1 MRGGTR
7 VAQRTGTIL
16 DEILATKGRDVDARK
31 ARVGMDLIDLKLR
44 KTPPAQDFLGAL
56 RRGAGEPVRVIPE
69 LKRASPVKGVFA
81 PEYHPELIAA
91 DYARGGA
98 AALSVLTDEPYF
110 QGNITHL
117 PIARRG
123 LESVGSMI
131 PILRK
136 DFIIDPYQVAES
148 RAWGADA
155 CLLIVA
161 ALGDALL
168 GTLYAEV
175 TRYGMTALVEVNN
188 VEELA
193 RAVAVGAQ
201 LIGVNQ
207 RDLRN
212 FSVNADLAADLA
224 ARMPAGVVKA
234 ALSGIKSGADMLRLA
249 DAGYDAAVVGESV
262 MIAPDRA
269 AAVRAL
275 AAPSPTAAGE
285 ESIAETAQRRSVDHG
300 AHDASPRSRSAGE
313 GPGEGADPV

>member
-1 MRGGTR
+1 MTEGRTR

-16 DEILATKGRDVDARK
+16 DEILATKRRDVDARK
-31 ARVGMDLIDLKLR
+31 ARVGMDLIELKLR
-44 KTPPAQDFLGAL
+44 KSPPARDFLGAL
-56 RRGAGEPVRVIPE
+56 RRGPEEPVRVIAE

-81 PEYHPELIAA
+81 PEYHPEIIAA

-123 LESVGSMI
+123 LESVGSTI

-136 DFIIDPYQVAES
+136 DFMIDPYQVAES

-161 ALGDALL
+161 ALDDTMLA
-168 GTLYAEV
+168 TLHAEV
-175 TRYGMTALVEVNN
+175 LRHGMTALVEANN
-188 VEELA
+188 AEELT
-193 RAVAVGAQ
+193 RAVAVGAR

-212 FSVNADLAADLA
+212 FSVNTDLAADLA

-234 ALSGIKSGADMLRLA
+234 ALSGIKGPDDMRRLA
-249 DAGYDAAVVGESV
+249 KAGYDAALVGESV

-269 AAVRAL
+269 TAVRAL
-275 AAPSPTAAGE
+275 A
-285 ESIAETAQRRSVDHG
+285 Q
-300 AHDASPRSRSAGE
+300 
-313 GPGEGADPV
+313 PGEATA

>member
-1 MRGGTR
+1 MSEGVTLGTQHPEYTCRDEGRAR

-16 DEILATKGRDVDARK
+16 DEILATKRRDVDARK
-31 ARVGMDLIDLKLR
+31 ARVGMDLIELKLR
-44 KTPPAQDFLGAL
+44 KVPPARDFLGAL
-56 RRGAGEPVRVIPE
+56 RRGPGEPVRVIAE
-69 LKRASPVKGVFA
+69 LKRASPVKGIFA

-123 LESVGSMI
+123 LESVGSAL

-136 DFIIDPYQVAES
+136 DFLIDPYQVAES

-161 ALGDALL
+161 ALDDALL
-168 GTLYAEV
+168 ATLHAEV
-175 TRYGMTALVEVNN
+175 LRHGMTALVEVNN
-188 VEELA
+188 ADELA
-193 RAVAVGAQ
+193 RAVAVGAR

-212 FSVNADLAADLA
+212 FSVNTDLASDLA
-224 ARMPAGVVKA
+224 ARMPAGVLKA
-234 ALSGIKSGADMLRLA
+234 ALSGIKGPDDMRRLA
-249 DAGYDAAVVGESV
+249 DAGYDAALVGEAV

-275 AAPSPTAAGE
+275 AAPGSDE
-285 ESIAETAQRRSVDHG
+285 R
-300 AHDASPRSRSAGE
+300 
-313 GPGEGADPV
+313 

>member
-1 MRGGTR
+1 MTKGRTG

-16 DEILATKGRDVDARK
+16 DEILATKRRDVDARK
-31 ARVGMDLIDLKLR
+31 ARVGMELIDLKLR
-44 KTPPAQDFLGAL
+44 KVPPARDFLGAL
-56 RRGAGEPVRVIPE
+56 RRGPGEPVRVIAE
-69 LKRASPVKGVFA
+69 LKRASPTKGIFA
-81 PEYHPELIAA
+81 PEYHPEIIAA

-110 QGNITHL
+110 QGNLTHL

-123 LESVGSMI
+123 LESVGSTI

-136 DFIIDPYQVAES
+136 DFIIDPYQVAEA

-161 ALGDALL
+161 ALDDALL
-168 GTLYAEV
+168 ATLHAEV
-175 TRYGMTALVEVNN
+175 LRYGMTALVEANN
-188 VEELA
+188 AEELA
-193 RAVAVGAQ
+193 RAVAAGAR

-207 RDLRN
+207 RDLRD
-212 FSVNADLAADLA
+212 FSVNTNLAAHLA

-234 ALSGIKSGADMLRLA
+234 ALSGIKGPEDMRRLA
-249 DAGYDAAVVGESV
+249 DAGYDAALVGESV

-275 AAPSPTAAGE
+275 AQP
-285 ESIAETAQRRSVDHG
+285 ESDER
-300 AHDASPRSRSAGE
+300 
-313 GPGEGADPV
+313 